1 MGNPTTYRG
10 ISLTWTRGR
19 KLISYGSNTFEYDAQ
34 GQRTKKNGITYTYD
48 SQGRILKQSNGLEFF
63 YDTTGVA
70 GIRYNVVNYVY
81 RKDAQGNIIAI
92 LDSYGNAVVEYS
104 YDAWGNNNVG
114 GTSVTLGNLNPFRYR
129 GYYYDTETKLY
140 FLQTRYYDPE
150 VGRFINIDNIDYI
163 DPETINGLN
172 LYAYCNN
179 NPVNYYDPSGQFVI
193 SIGAGEGLGIAAA
206 GAALLAWI
214 EATFHPIENAVKDI
228 GELIGN
234 SINNSTDTTINIVPK
249 PQISHPAFPSGSNGK
264 QIDLIN
270 IATLISIINNIFLSR
285 ERNRGRDSGF
295 IGISDEELEKLLLEA
310 KRNHDSYMIQRILK
324 EMKMRGMRNTRKQ
337 RGGPN
342 MRGILLMF
350 LLGGGLLSKFHENTN

>member
-1 MGNPTTYRG
+1 M
-10 ISLTWTRGR
+10 
-19 KLISYGSNTFEYDAQ
+19 
-34 GQRTKKNGITYTYD
+34 
-48 SQGRILKQSNGLEFF
+48 
-63 YDTTGVA
+63 
-70 GIRYNVVNYVY
+70 
-81 RKDAQGNIIAI
+81 
-92 LDSYGNAVVEYS
+92 
-104 YDAWGNNNVG
+104 
-114 GTSVTLGNLNPFRYR
+114 TLGNLNPFRYR
-129 GYYYDTETKLY
+129 GYYYDADMQLY
-140 FLQTRYYDPE
+140 YLQTRYYDQKI
-150 VGRFINIDNIDYI
+150 GRFINADSVDYI
-163 DPETINGLN
+163 DQETINGLN
-172 LYAYCNN
+172 FYAYCNN
-179 NPVNYYDPSGQFVI
+179 NPVNYYDPSGQVVI
-193 SIGAGEGLGIAAA
+193 TIGIGFGLAIAGV